1 MSAAR
6 GRSCPDLRLPEG
18 EREARVALSRLG
30 EPGGPEMTRLVGTHG
45 AVRALER
52 LVTGAIEAKGVVAE
66 HYSFERLQQDL
77 QHTEQ
82 VGARVV
88 IPTDDDWPSSLNDLE
103 QPPLCLWV
111 RGPSDLAEVAGRSVS
126 IVGARSATAYGTQV
140 AADLAAGLGQ
150 RGFAVVS
157 GAAFGID
164 AAAHRGA
171 LAVDACTVAVLAGG
185 IDRLYPSSHA
195 QLLSAIAG
203 TGAVIT
209 EQPPGVAP
217 IGSRFLKR
225 NRIIAALSCG
235 TVVVEASLRSG
246 SLNTA
251 THAIGIARPVG
262 AVPGPVTSMQ
272 SAGCHQLI
280 RERGAEVVTDVD
292 EVADLMGRLGLDL
305 APAKR
310 GRTRPTD
317 SLEPEDRALFE
328 ALPIRS
334 HCDIEVLS
342 RAAGLS
348 ARQVRAGLGRLELRG
363 LATTDGLDRWRK
375 APVEP
380 RARR

>member
-1 MSAAR
+1 MSVGRAR
-6 GRSCPDLRLPEG
+6 AYRGPILPEQD
-18 EREARVALSRLG
+18 REARVALSRLG
-30 EPGGPEMTRLVGTHG
+30 EPGGPGMTEVVATHG
-45 AVRALER
+45 AVLALER
-52 LVTGAIEAKGVVAE
+52 LVTGAVDAKGVIAE

-77 QHTEQ
+77 QHTDQ
-82 VGARVV
+82 MGARVV
-88 IPTDDDWPSSLNDLE
+88 IPSDEDWPRSLNDLA

-111 RGPSDLAEVAGRSVS
+111 RGPADLDEAAGRSVS
-126 IVGARSATAYGTQV
+126 IVGARSATSYGTQV

-164 AAAHRGA
+164 AAAHRGS

-195 QLLSAIAG
+195 QLLAAIAR
-203 TGAVIT
+203 TGAVIS

-225 NRIIAALSCG
+225 NRIIAAISCG

-251 THAIGIARPVG
+251 THALDIARPVG

-280 RERGAEVVTDVD
+280 RDKGVVVVTDVD

-310 GRTRPTD
+310 GRSRPID
-317 SLEPEDRALFE
+317 ALEPEDRALFE

-342 RAAGLS
+342 RAAGLTTL
-348 ARQVRAGLGRLELRG
+348 QVRAGLGRLELRD
-363 LATTDGLDRWRK
+363 LATSDGLDRWRK
-375 APVEP
+375 APAKP
-380 RARR
+380 RTRT